1 MMRKRIVLSM
11 LVAILALF
19 GTACSGTSDSSNST
33 GLSGDKAKNDG
44 GVNANSESE
53 KVEIEFWYGLGGK
66 LGETMEETIGEF
78 NSSQN
83 EVIVKGI
90 KQADYSETN
99 KMLQAAVASGEVPAS
114 FLCSHQTATTLYKK
128 GVVERLNDYIAAD
141 PGFNEADI
149 IKSFYEYCKNDAG
162 DVYSLPAWGTTQ
174 VIYYRKDMFETA
186 GLDPDQVFKTWQNV
200 AEASR
205 KLKEINSDVEGYYG
219 FEPMYGMDCLLDIA
233 CSNGA
238 DIVSQDSK
246 TVTFDSDAAIEAMEA
261 VRNWINEEKIM
272 GIHFGGEG
280 WEYWYKTID
289 DVMQGR
295 AGGYVG
301 SSGDQGDLDFNIIAA
316 HVQPGFGNN
325 PPRPYVDPII
335 VGIMSGASEEQ
346 KSAAFKWITYLNQT
360 ATKEFAM
367 KTGYVPVR
375 SSVKDDPVFKEYLK
389 DHPQALVPIEQAEIG
404 RKKWYD
410 ITGGKVEQAL
420 ADACD
425 LIEIENKPAAEA
437 LHKAKEI
444 AQAAL
449 DEYWADAGEGDE

>member
-1 MMRKRIVLSM
+1 MMKRRIVLIM
-11 LVAILALF
+11 LVAIIALSAA
-19 GTACSGTSDSSNST
+19 ACSGKSDSSDT
-33 GLSGDKAKNDG
+33 TDKTTG
-44 GVNANSESE
+44 GVNANSESK

-66 LGETMEETIGEF
+66 LGETMEATIEEF

-83 EVIVKGI
+83 EVVVNGV
-90 KQADYSETN
+90 KQADYAETG
-99 KMLQAAVASGEVPAS
+99 KMLQAAIASGEVPSS
-114 FLCSHQTATTLYKK
+114 FLSNHQLPNTLYNK
-128 GVVERLNDYIAAD
+128 GVIERLNDYIVAD

-149 IKSFYEYCKNDAG
+149 IKSFYEYCKTDKE
-162 DVYSLPAWGTTQ
+162 DVYSLPVWGTTQ
-174 VIYYRKDMFETA
+174 VIYYRKDMFENA
-186 GLDPDQVFKTWQNV
+186 GLDPDEVFATWQNV
-200 AEASR
+200 ADAAL
-205 KLKEINSDVEGYYG
+205 KLKQTYSDVEGYYG
-219 FEPMYGMDCLLDIA
+219 FEPMYGMDCLLDMA

-238 DIVSQDSK
+238 DIVSADSK
-246 TVTFDSDAAIEAMEA
+246 TVTFDSDAAIEAMESA
-261 VRNWINEEKIM
+261 RKWINEEQIM

-301 SSGDQGDLDFNIIAA
+301 SSGDQGDLDFDIIAA

-325 PPRPYVDPII
+325 PPRPYVDPIT
-335 VGIMSGASEEQ
+335 VGIMSGAPAEQ
-346 KSAAFKWITYLNQT
+346 KSAAFKWLTYLNQT

-375 SSVKDDPVFKEYLK
+375 SSVKDDPKFKEYLN
-389 DHPQALVPIEQAEIG
+389 DHPQALVPIQQAEIG

-410 ITGGKVEQAL
+410 LTGGKVEQAL
-420 ADACD
+420 TDACD

-437 LHKAKEI
+437 LHKAKEV

-449 DEYWADAGEGDE
+449 DEYWANVDDSAN

>member
-1 MMRKRIVLSM
+1 MMKKRVVLIV

-19 GTACSGTSDSSNST
+19 GTACSSTSNSSNSVDV
-33 GLSGDKAKNDG
+33 SGDKAKNDG
-44 GVNANSESE
+44 EVNVSSESE

-66 LGETMEETIGEF
+66 LGETMEETIEKF

-83 EVIVKGI
+83 EVVVKGV
-90 KQADYSETN
+90 KQADYSETG

-114 FLCSHQTATTLYKK
+114 FLGSHQTATTLYQK

-141 PGFNEADI
+141 PGFNEDDI
-149 IKSFYEYCKNDAG
+149 IKSFYEYCKTDNE

-174 VIYYRKDMFETA
+174 VIYYRKDMFEKA
-186 GLDPDQVFKTWQNV
+186 GLDPDQVFSTWQNV
-200 AEASR
+200 ADASR
-205 KLKEINSDVEGYYG
+205 KLIQTYSDVVGYYG

-238 DIVSQDSK
+238 DIVSEDSK
-246 TVTFDSDAAIEAMEA
+246 TVTFDSEAAIEALET
-261 VRNWINEEKIM
+261 VRKWINDEKIM

-301 SSGDQGDLDFNIIAA
+301 SSGDQGDLDFSIIAA

-325 PPRPYVDPII
+325 RTRPYVDPII
-335 VGIMSGASEEQ
+335 VGIMSDAPAEQ

-375 SSVKDDPVFKEYLK
+375 SSVKDDPIFMEYLNEN
-389 DHPQALVPIEQAEIG
+389 PQALVPIEQAEIG

-410 ITGGKVEQAL
+410 FTGGKVEQAFI
-420 ADACD
+420 DACD
-425 LIEIENKPAAEA
+425 LIEIENRPAAEV
-437 LHKAKEI
+437 LHEAKEI
-444 AQAAL
+444 AQSAL
-449 DEYWADAGEGDE
+449 DEYWANVGNSEN